1 MLLQAVILF
10 LILFV
15 LPIFV
20 GGIFARVDGR
30 GSLPFRWVSGQF
42 CLWAGFQAICV
53 PMILLPRENSFANVI
68 GMYGVFVAAML
79 LFSLALFVKR
89 CAKEWRV
96 YLVREKD
103 TDRDMIARLL
113 LAAVLLLLGIQ
124 LVLAVVLAYEEGDDA
139 FYVAISSITTE
150 SGTMYE
156 ILPYTGGTTGLDAR
170 HALAPFPI
178 WIAMLSRVSGI
189 HAAVLAQVVLPV
201 VLIVMAY
208 AIFYLIGK
216 RLFPDSRRKQLLF
229 MLFLELLVMFGGQ
242 SLYTAEN
249 FLLVRTSQGKAVL
262 ADIIT
267 PFLFLL
273 FLILFEKL
281 QNEEQP
287 GAKYWLLIAVTMLTG
302 CLCSTQGSL
311 LTCILLGVGGGC
323 AAVCY
328 RKWKLIFPAAACCIV
343 PVLMAVLYLYLD

>member
-113 LAAVLLLLGIQ
+113 LVA
-124 LVLAVVLAYEEGDDA
+124 VLAYEEGDDA

-216 RLFPDSRRKQLLF
+216 RFR
-229 MLFLELLVMFGGQ
+229 
-242 SLYTAEN
+242 TAGVN
-249 FLLVRTSQGKAVL
+249 SF
-262 ADIIT
+262 
-267 PFLFLL
+267 
-273 FLILFEKL
+273 
-281 QNEEQP
+281 
-287 GAKYWLLIAVTMLTG
+287 
-302 CLCSTQGSL
+302 CLCSLWNFWSCSEDSPYIRQRMF
-311 LTCILLGVGGGC
+311 C
-323 AAVCY
+323 
-328 RKWKLIFPAAACCIV
+328 W
-343 PVLMAVLYLYLD
+343 